1 MHWARPFTDK
11 GALGKPRNIF
21 QRCSISSRQTPTPTR
36 LPRKRHVSAMLAM
49 RRSQRLS
56 RPTPSPPQTS
66 PSRRTRQLASCTT
79 ICDERTVRRAE
90 LLRMLASIRRM
101 TRPDSPT
108 TLDRRTFIHLGAS
121 AAGGLLLSLHLVP
134 RLARGA
140 GSPSSSDPAPA
151 IGLFVRIEKD
161 GTTFIGARS
170 PEIGQGVKTSLP
182 MIIAEEMDAD
192 WSKVRVEQLP
202 FGIVRAA
209 DGTFTWKYGEQGAG
223 GSTNIP
229 DAWADLRHAGA
240 RVRQVLLAA
249 AAKLWNVPPGDL
261 RTEPGIVK
269 HKDGRSIS
277 YGELAPLAAT
287 LPLPTEQPPLKD
299 PKQWRIL
306 G

>member
-1 MHWARPFTDK
+1 
-11 GALGKPRNIF
+11 
-21 QRCSISSRQTPTPTR
+21 
-36 LPRKRHVSAMLAM
+36 
-49 RRSQRLS
+49 
-56 RPTPSPPQTS
+56 
-66 PSRRTRQLASCTT
+66 
-79 ICDERTVRRAE
+79 
-90 LLRMLASIRRM
+90 MLASICRM
-101 TRPDSPT
+101 TRPESPT
-108 TLDRRTFIHLGAS
+108 TLDRRTFLHLGAS
-121 AAGGLLLSLHLVP
+121 AAGGLLLSLHIVP

-140 GSPSSSDPAPA
+140 GSPSSDPAPA

-240 RVRQVLLAA
+240 RVRQVLLAT
-249 AAKLWNVPPGDL
+249 AAKRWNVPVTEL
-261 RTEPGIVK
+261 HTEPGIVK
-269 HKDGRSIS
+269 HADGRTIS

-287 LPLPTEQPPLKD
+287 LPLPTDQPPLKD

-306 G
+306 GTRTRVVDTEDIVTGRARYGIYMEIGRASCRERV

>member
-1 MHWARPFTDK
+1 AR
-11 GALGKPRNIF
+11 
-21 QRCSISSRQTPTPTR
+21 S
-36 LPRKRHVSAMLAM
+36 
-49 RRSQRLS
+49 
-56 RPTPSPPQTS
+56 
-66 PSRRTRQLASCTT
+66 
-79 ICDERTVRRAE
+79 
-90 LLRMLASIRRM
+90 
-101 TRPDSPT
+101 
-108 TLDRRTFIHLGAS
+108 AS
-121 AAGGLLLSLHLVP
+121 AE
-134 RLARGA
+134 
-140 GSPSSSDPAPA
+140 PAPS

-249 AAKLWNVPPGDL
+249 AAKRWNVPVTEL
-261 RTEPGIVK
+261 HTEPGIVK
-269 HKDGRSIS
+269 HADGRSIS

-306 G
+306 GTRTRVVDTEDIVTGRARYGLAARARELPGVRDAIALPGRKRGEPIPLNLAPGVAVIAENTWAALQGQRP